1 MRIYTRIV
9 IKLFLAFCFL
19 FSASSFSY
27 YGICQPFHSSTSSYA
42 TIDNCFS
49 IIEDFYNP
57 SSKGEIVDSYF
68 YEFKRYISPQTEL
81 RLSIKSKIPN
91 SPAYNYYQAFFYTNE
106 PVDSNSC
113 PSGYEKI
120 GNQCYKQK
128 PPQCNSDEV
137 LNPETN
143 TCEPAGCK
151 ENEFA
156 HAITGVCTPY
166 EDCSKKEGQQATQ
179 PHGNRP
185 DDGKGIGAT
194 RFYCDVNT
202 MCEATTGY
210 GTTEDANGQV
220 GFGKFRQYTGMK
232 CVGTPEA
239 YTDNSFYGQVADD
252 SHPEIPETNPDG
264 SPVVDTPDS
273 GVVPNPNPSPSE
285 DFTPPN
291 DSIAPDPENP
301 NLDKEGQ
308 EGVVNELNTA
318 NKSLENIQATLQ
330 STLEEHIAQ
339 NKDEDKY
346 LSKLLVELKNSQV
359 AGAANAAAIV
369 AAINGKPVGGG
380 GGGNGDGTGDGDC
393 PKGEDCSGAVASF
406 NCESETFEC
415 KGDVIQCVTAEIQF
429 KEHCL
434 NSELKQLEASLKK
447 ITTVDNVKAIVQDE
461 QIDLSKIDTK
471 YLNGSGLKVSG
482 HCPPPYTF
490 TVDIYKPVTITIPL
504 ADLCAA
510 VQRFAPLIILF
521 GWVSGIGLIGRQQGV
536 F

>member
-9 IKLFLAFCFL
+9 IKLFFAFCFL
-19 FSASSFSY
+19 FSASSFSAEW
-27 YGICQPFHSSTSSYA
+27 QVLSSHQLSDPYDDSSCLKAAEDQLKFWQQRYPDKIFSHGPVTPSQGSTCHGGFV
-42 TIDNCFS
+42 TI
-49 IIEDFYNP
+49 
-57 SSKGEIVDSYF
+57 
-68 YEFKRYISPQTEL
+68 YILQDL
-81 RLSIKSKIPN
+81 
-91 SPAYNYYQAFFYTNE
+91 
-106 PVDSNSC
+106 SC
-113 PSGYEKI
+113 PSGSYPEYPSTDCKVT
-120 GNQCYKQK
+120 
-128 PPQCNSDEV
+128 CNSDEI

-156 HAITGVCTPY
+156 HALTGVCTPRV
-166 EDCSKKEGQQATQ
+166 DCSTKEGEQATQ

-220 GFGKFRQYTGMK
+220 GFGKFRQYTGYG
-232 CVGTPEA
+232 CIGTPEA
-239 YTDNSFYGQVADD
+239 YTDSPYYGQVADD
-252 SHPEIPETNPDG
+252 SHPEVPETNPDG
-264 SPVVDTPDS
+264 SPIVDTPDS
-273 GVVPNPNPSPSE
+273 GIIPDPNPSPSE

-291 DSIAPDPENP
+291 DSITPDPENP
-301 NLDKEGQ
+301 NLNKEGQ
-308 EGVVNELNTA
+308 DGVVNELNTA
-318 NKSLENIQATLQ
+318 NKSLENIQATLKA
-330 STLEEHIAQ
+330 TLTEHVSQ
-339 NKDEDKY
+339 NIDEDRY

-369 AAINGKPVGGG
+369 AAIKGKPVGGG
-380 GGGNGDGTGDGDC
+380 GGGNGDHVGDGEGEC
-393 PKGEDCSGAVASF
+393 PEGEDCSGAVASF
-406 NCESETFEC
+406 NCEAETFEC

-434 NSELKQLEASLKK
+434 NAEFKQLETAFKK

-471 YLNGSGLKVSG
+471 YLNGSGLTVYG
-482 HCPPPYTF
+482 RCPPPYTF
-490 TVDIYKPVTITIPL
+490 TVDIYKTVTVTIPL

-510 VQRFAPLIILF
+510 VELFSPLIILF